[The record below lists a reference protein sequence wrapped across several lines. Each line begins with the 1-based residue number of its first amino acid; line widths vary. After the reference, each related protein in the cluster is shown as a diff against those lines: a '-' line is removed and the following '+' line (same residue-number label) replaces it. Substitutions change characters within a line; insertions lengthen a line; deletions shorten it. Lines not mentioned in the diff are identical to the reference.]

1 MLMIINEY
9 NKDFILKGK
18 IKRGFNQDPL
28 KLKEELNKKKIDN
41 KQEDDK
47 NKEDDL
53 TDEYFIMKKVRH
65 DLKRF

>member
-18 IKRGFNQDPL
+18 TKRGFNQDPL
-28 KLKEELNKKKIDN
+28 ELREKLFKKKIDN
-41 KQEDDK
+41 KQVDDK

-53 TDEYFIMKKVRH
+53 TDEYFKMKKVRH